1 MNAIIHD
8 ELKTR
13 SRPFKTY
20 LIDGKIYARARQAI
34 DLDFK
39 LKKHNVTFNDFTI
52 VDDDLYDEKFK
63 KIKLPDKTT
72 LIGYHG

>member
-20 LIDGKIYARARQAI
+20 LIDNKIYARARQAI
-34 DLDFK
+34 ELDFK
-39 LKKHNVTFNDFTI
+39 LNKHNVTFNDFTI
-52 VDDDLYDEKFK
+52 VDDDLYDKNFK

-72 LIGYHG
+72 LIGYLG